1 MSRSIICVLSA
12 LLIAMSALPAAAE
25 AQMLC
30 IERGKAVAALGQN
43 YSEVQASTGLAG
55 NGPVVEVFTS
65 AKGSWTILMTYP
77 SGLSCM
83 LASGS
88 NWENVA
94 RPVLSTDPG

>member
-1 MSRSIICVLSA
+1 
-12 LLIAMSALPAAAE
+12 
-25 AQMLC
+25 
-30 IERGKAVAALGQN
+30 
-43 YSEVQASTGLAG
+43 
-55 NGPVVEVFTS
+55 
-65 AKGSWTILMTYP
+65 MTYP